1 MANEAKSVVFARSKR
16 ASGGKVKNAARI
28 LAWGT
33 LGLLSAGLW
42 LAGCKSGPELT
53 QANALALIQANYDQ
67 RPAVAASIR
76 VDDLGMRQGISAR
89 YWERSKVFPNN
100 YWGDFTLT
108 PAGKQALK
116 LPDGSSV
123 IQWRP
128 ESALD
133 KHYAVIVL
141 TVATNH
147 LKAHDLKEIGDCLLY
162 TSQVYDL
169 LAIRVIT
176 QDVAACYAVFGLIH
190 TLWRP
195 VPGRIKDFI
204 AMPRANRYQ
213 SLHTTVMLSLI
224 HI

>member
-1 MANEAKSVVFARSKR
+1 
-16 ASGGKVKNAARI
+16 VKNAARI

-147 LKAHDLKEIGDCLLY
+147 LKAHDLKEIGDTTLPGVAIAKEVEFTEGVNLDGVPSPLQQIAHNPGNKLSTKRLADFSFENGAWKLL
-162 TSQVYDL
+162 S
-169 LAIRVIT
+169 I
-176 QDVAACYAVFGLIH
+176 
-190 TLWRP
+190 
-195 VPGRIKDFI
+195 
-204 AMPRANRYQ
+204 N
-213 SLHTTVMLSLI
+213 
-224 HI
+224 